1 MRHFSLGLAE
11 CVPWDSME
19 SNEIK
24 EGPDGEP
31 TVLID
36 HDLAMAWTPY

>member
-1 MRHFSLGLAE
+1 
-11 CVPWDSME
+11 ME

-36 HDLAMAWTPY
+36 HDLAMVWTLIDL